1 MSTFKNIQGKNIRSY
16 ANNAPNATAG
26 EMWYNRTEQKLK
38 GVVSTGAWS
47 SSADAIY
54 PSYNTTGFGAQ
65 TSSVFVGGSYPGY
78 VNLTQEYNGS
88 GFSTGGNYPES
99 RGGIGT
105 AGVLTAG
112 LAWGGN
118 SSPEFESQLTNEYN
132 GTAWTNVNNYPI
144 TVSAPAGA
152 GTQTAGLGA
161 GGWDYSGPFSAKNTT
176 NEYDGTN
183 WTGGG
188 NLNTGRSS
196 FWGGGTQTAA
206 IMAGGDKFTPG
217 TASDYSAETEEYDG
231 TSWTSVNSL
240 PGTTNGQGGRT
251 TNAVQTD
258 FRVFSS
264 SQGTA
269 FTSPYVKNYEYD
281 GTNWAAGSNFTTARY
296 GVAGSGT
303 GPAAIITGGRTPSYV
318 TTTEEFN
325 KSTNI
330 ITAAAWGS
338 GGNLNTARQ
347 RAASAGA
354 SQTSALAF
362 GGFEAPPNGP
372 PLNNSE
378 TYNGTAWSEGNNLGT
393 ARGNTSGFG
402 TATAAVCGP
411 GRGTPSGPFI
421 QNTEEYDGS
430 SWTAGN
436 ASNTSGAAIR
446 SASGTLTAGLI
457 CGGFTPPSA
466 APAEHVNNVEE
477 YDGTN
482 WTNATVMPQYQA
494 YNCQCGTQT
503 ATLNG
508 GGNAGPNGPTVNT
521 NAISLDYDGTNWTAG
536 PNANILSDKFT
547 AYNGGTGTQ
556 TSALFVGGDGTI
568 TARFDGTA
576 FSTDASYPA
585 ARGETNSAGSAPS
598 NSALVYAGSPV
609 PSVGNSTLEYSAETT
624 SVNIV
629 DITTS

>member
-1 MSTFKNIQGKNIRSY
+1 MATYEEIYGKRVKDFDSDPTLDSNY
-16 ANNAPNATAG
+16 EG
-26 EMWYNRTEQKLK
+26 QVWYNSATGTLRS
-38 GVVSTGAWS
+38 VVAFEAWS
-47 SSADAIY
+47 SGSPLITARYGNAGSGTQTAGLSTGGNVG
-54 PSYNTTGFGAQ
+54 PSDTRTTA
-65 TSSVFVGGSYPGY
+65 TE
-78 VNLTQEYNGS
+78 EYNGT
-88 GFSTGGNYPES
+88 GFSTGGALPTATRS
-99 RGGIGT
+99 GGAAGT
-105 AGVLTAG
+105 QTATIFAGGYDTANT
-112 LAWGGN
+112 A
-118 SSPEFESQLTNEYN
+118 EAYTYN
-132 GTAWTNVNNYPI
+132 GTAWTGI
-144 TVSAPAGA
+144 PALNTARRSLDQNMA
-152 GTQTAGLGA
+152 GTTTAAIIA
-161 GGWDYSGPFSAKNTT
+161 GGYIEPPHTANSE
-176 NEYDGTN
+176 EYNGSSWSEGN
-183 WTGGG
+183 
-188 NLNTGRSS
+188 NLNTARSNCAAGGIQTAS
-196 FWGGGTQTAA
+196 FLAGGTTGSVSNA
-206 IMAGGDKFTPG
+206 
-217 TASDYSAETEEYDG
+217 TELYDG
-231 TSWTSVNSL
+231 TSWTSSGNLNTARSSL
-240 PGTTNGQGGRT
+240 GGGGLQT
-251 TNAVQTD
+251 AGIVFGGGGPNVQTET
-258 FRVFSS
+258 F
-264 SQGTA
+264 
-269 FTSPYVKNYEYD
+269 D
-281 GTNWAAGSNFTTARY
+281 GTSWTETADMATARY
-296 GVAGSGT
+296 GGAPANQPGAQSSTFIAGGY
-303 GPAAIITGGRTPSYV
+303 GPGISSL
-318 TTTEEFN
+318 TEEFN
-325 KSTNI
+325 TSINT
-330 ITAAAWGS
+330 ITAAAWAS

-421 QNTEEYDGS
+421 QNTEEYDGT

-436 ASNTSGAAIR
+436 TSNTPGAAAR

-556 TSALFVGGDGTI
+556 TSALFIGGDGT
-568 TARFDGTA
+568 TSARFDGTA
-576 FSTDASYPA
+576 FSTDAAYPA

-609 PSVGNSTLEYSAETT
+609 PGVGNSTIEYSAETT
-624 SVNIV
+624 AVTASTL
-629 DITTS
+629 TTS

>member
-1 MSTFKNIQGKNIRSY
+1 VGSESAGLVFAPSPNSTNAFKYDGTTFT
-16 ANNAPNATAG
+16 AAPSLGNGRQNGSRAG
-26 EMWYNRTEQKLK
+26 T
-38 GVVSTGAWS
+38 T
-47 SSADAIY
+47 SAALA
-54 PSYNTTGFGAQ
+54 FG
-65 TSSVFVGGSYPGY
+65 G
-78 VNLTQEYNGS
+78 NNGS
-88 GFSTGGNYPES
+88 GGN
-99 RGGIGT
+99 
-105 AGVLTAG
+105 
-112 LAWGGN
+112 
-118 SSPEFESQLTNEYN
+118 F
-132 GTAWTNVNNYPI
+132 
-144 TVSAPAGA
+144 
-152 GTQTAGLGA
+152 
-161 GGWDYSGPFSAKNTT
+161 
-176 NEYDGTN
+176 
-183 WTGGG
+183 
-188 NLNTGRSS
+188 
-196 FWGGGTQTAA
+196 
-206 IMAGGDKFTPG
+206 
-217 TASDYSAETEEYDG
+217 
-231 TSWTSVNSL
+231 
-240 PGTTNGQGGRT
+240 
-251 TNAVQTD
+251 
-258 FRVFSS
+258 
-264 SQGTA
+264 
-269 FTSPYVKNYEYD
+269 
-281 GTNWAAGSNFTTARY
+281 
-296 GVAGSGT
+296 
-303 GPAAIITGGRTPSYV
+303 
-318 TTTEEFN
+318 TEEFN
-325 KSTNI
+325 KSANV
-330 ITAAAWGS
+330 ITPSAWAS

-421 QNTEEYDGS
+421 QNTEEYDGT

-436 ASNTSGAAIR
+436 NSNTSGAAAR

-547 AYNGGTGTQ
+547 AYK
-556 TSALFVGGDGTI
+556 VG
-568 TARFDGTA
+568 
-576 FSTDASYPA
+576 S
-585 ARGETNSAGSAPS
+585 
-598 NSALVYAGSPV
+598 
-609 PSVGNSTLEYSAETT
+609 
-624 SVNIV
+624 
-629 DITTS
+629 